1 MKILV
6 GYVPTPEG
14 EAALTAAAAEA
25 EMRGASV
32 LLLNTSRG
40 DSYIDARYANADEL
54 AAAEARLR
62 ELGVEVA
69 IQQAVSSGDVAGELL
84 KAAAAEDVGLIVLGL
99 RRRSP
104 VGKLI
109 LGSTAQRVLLESPV
123 PVLAVKA
130 PPPTTDRKV
139 RWLASDWGWRGRCW
153 GAFGS
158 EGCTAWLIR
167 RWELD
172 CRSWGRRRVLRRL
185 WILRWWWSGWGLLR
199 CRCLSGCCCRRRRS
213 G

>member
-25 EMRGASV
+25 ELRGAQV

-40 DSYIDARYANADEL
+40 DAYIDSRYANADEL
-54 AAAEARLR
+54 AAAEAKLR
-62 ELGVEVA
+62 ALGVEVT
-69 IQQAVSSGDVAGELL
+69 IQQAVGTGDVAAELL
-84 KAAAAEDVGLIVLGL
+84 KAAAADDVSLIVLGL

-123 PVLAVKA
+123 PVLAVKV
-130 PPPTTDRKV
+130 PSTRD
-139 RWLASDWGWRGRCW
+139 
-153 GAFGS
+153 
-158 EGCTAWLIR
+158 
-167 RWELD
+167 
-172 CRSWGRRRVLRRL
+172 
-185 WILRWWWSGWGLLR
+185 
-199 CRCLSGCCCRRRRS
+199 
-213 G
+213 

>member
-6 GYVPTPEG
+6 GYVPTAEG
-14 EAALTAAAAEA
+14 EAALDAAGREA
-25 EMRGASV
+25 SLRGASV

-40 DSYIDARYANADEL
+40 DAYIDARYANEAEL
-54 AAAEARLR
+54 ETASAKLR
-62 ELGVEVA
+62 EHGVEVT
-69 IQQAVSSGDVAGELL
+69 IQQAVSNGDVAGELL

-130 PPPTTDRKV
+130 PTPHD
-139 RWLASDWGWRGRCW
+139 D
-153 GAFGS
+153 
-158 EGCTAWLIR
+158 
-167 RWELD
+167 
-172 CRSWGRRRVLRRL
+172 
-185 WILRWWWSGWGLLR
+185 
-199 CRCLSGCCCRRRRS
+199 
-213 G
+213 

>member
-6 GYVPTPEG
+6 GYVPTAEG
-14 EAALTAAAAEA
+14 EAALDAAGREA
-25 EMRGASV
+25 SLRGASV

-40 DSYIDARYANADEL
+40 DAYIDARYANEAEL
-54 AAAEARLR
+54 EAASAKLR
-62 ELGVEVA
+62 EHGVEVT
-69 IQQAVSSGDVAGELL
+69 IQQAVSNGDVAGELL

-130 PPPTTDRKV
+130 PSPHD
-139 RWLASDWGWRGRCW
+139 D
-153 GAFGS
+153 
-158 EGCTAWLIR
+158 
-167 RWELD
+167 
-172 CRSWGRRRVLRRL
+172 
-185 WILRWWWSGWGLLR
+185 
-199 CRCLSGCCCRRRRS
+199 
-213 G
+213 

>member
-14 EAALTAAAAEA
+14 EAALAAAAAEA
-25 EMRGASV
+25 ELHGASV

-40 DSYIDARYANADEL
+40 DAYIDARYANAAEL
-54 AAAEARLR
+54 AAAEAGLR
-62 ELGVEVA
+62 ERGVEVT
-69 IQQAVSSGDVAGELL
+69 IQQAVSGGDVAGELL
-84 KAAAAEDVGLIVLGL
+84 KAAAAEDVILIVLGL

-130 PPPTTDRKV
+130 P
-139 RWLASDWGWRGRCW
+139 ASR
-153 GAFGS
+153 
-158 EGCTAWLIR
+158 EG
-167 RWELD
+167 
-172 CRSWGRRRVLRRL
+172 
-185 WILRWWWSGWGLLR
+185 
-199 CRCLSGCCCRRRRS
+199 
-213 G
+213 

>member
-25 EMRGASV
+25 SLRGASV

-40 DSYIDARYANADEL
+40 DAYVDARYADAGEL
-54 AAAEARLR
+54 AAAEAKLR
-62 ELGVEVA
+62 DQGVDVVVR
-69 IQQAVSSGDVAGELL
+69 QAVGAGDVAAELL
-84 KAAAAEDVGLIVLGL
+84 KAATENEVGLIVIGL

-123 PVLAVKA
+123 PVLAVKVPA
-130 PPPTTDRKV
+130 PPFD
-139 RWLASDWGWRGRCW
+139 
-153 GAFGS
+153 
-158 EGCTAWLIR
+158 
-167 RWELD
+167 
-172 CRSWGRRRVLRRL
+172 
-185 WILRWWWSGWGLLR
+185 
-199 CRCLSGCCCRRRRS
+199 
-213 G
+213 

>member
-25 EMRGASV
+25 TLRGASV

-40 DSYIDARYANADEL
+40 DAYVDARYADAGEL
-54 AAAEARLR
+54 AAAEAKLR
-62 ELGVEVA
+62 DQGVDVVVR
-69 IQQAVSSGDVAGELL
+69 QAVGTGDVAAELL
-84 KAAAAEDVGLIVLGL
+84 KAATENEVGLIVIGL

-123 PVLAVKA
+123 PVLAVKVPA
-130 PPPTTDRKV
+130 PPFD
-139 RWLASDWGWRGRCW
+139 
-153 GAFGS
+153 
-158 EGCTAWLIR
+158 
-167 RWELD
+167 
-172 CRSWGRRRVLRRL
+172 
-185 WILRWWWSGWGLLR
+185 
-199 CRCLSGCCCRRRRS
+199 
-213 G
+213 

>member
-14 EAALTAAAAEA
+14 EAALAAAAAEA
-25 EMRGASV
+25 ELRGASV

-40 DSYIDARYANADEL
+40 DAYVNRRYANAEEL
-54 AAAEARLR
+54 AAAEAALR
-62 ELGVEVA
+62 ERGVDVT
-69 IQQAVSSGDVAGELL
+69 IQQAVSTGDVAGELI
-84 KAAAAEDVGLIVLGL
+84 KAAAGEDVILIVLGL

-130 PPPTTDRKV
+130 PSTRD
-139 RWLASDWGWRGRCW
+139 
-153 GAFGS
+153 
-158 EGCTAWLIR
+158 
-167 RWELD
+167 
-172 CRSWGRRRVLRRL
+172 
-185 WILRWWWSGWGLLR
+185 
-199 CRCLSGCCCRRRRS
+199 
-213 G
+213 

>member
-25 EMRGASV
+25 ELRGASV

-40 DSYIDARYANADEL
+40 DAYIDARYANAEEL

-62 ELGVEVA
+62 DLGVEVA
-69 IQQAVSSGDVAGELL
+69 IQHEISSGDVAGELL
-84 KAAAAEDVGLIVLGL
+84 KTAAAEDVGLIVLGL

-130 PPPTTDRKV
+130 SAPRD
-139 RWLASDWGWRGRCW
+139 
-153 GAFGS
+153 
-158 EGCTAWLIR
+158 
-167 RWELD
+167 
-172 CRSWGRRRVLRRL
+172 
-185 WILRWWWSGWGLLR
+185 
-199 CRCLSGCCCRRRRS
+199 
-213 G
+213 

>member
-1 MKILV
+1 VKILV

-25 EMRGASV
+25 ELRGASV

-40 DSYIDARYANADEL
+40 DAYIDARYANEEEL
-54 AAAEARLR
+54 AAAESKLR
-62 ELGVEVA
+62 ALGVEVS
-69 IQQAVSSGDVAGELL
+69 IQQGVSGGDVAGELL
-84 KAAAAEDVGLIVLGL
+84 KTAATEDVCLIVLGL

-130 PPPTTDRKV
+130 PAPS
-139 RWLASDWGWRGRCW
+139 AG
-153 GAFGS
+153 
-158 EGCTAWLIR
+158 
-167 RWELD
+167 
-172 CRSWGRRRVLRRL
+172 
-185 WILRWWWSGWGLLR
+185 
-199 CRCLSGCCCRRRRS
+199 
-213 G
+213 

>member
-14 EAALTAAAAEA
+14 EAALTAAAEEA
-25 EMRGASV
+25 QRRGASV

-40 DSYIDARYANADEL
+40 DAYIDARYANADEL

-62 ELGVEVA
+62 EHGVEVTV
-69 IQQAVSSGDVAGELL
+69 QQALSSDDVAGELL
-84 KAAAAEDVGLIVLGL
+84 KAAAAEDVALIVLGL

-123 PVLAVKA
+123 PVLAVKS
-130 PPPTTDRKV
+130 PSTHD
-139 RWLASDWGWRGRCW
+139 
-153 GAFGS
+153 
-158 EGCTAWLIR
+158 
-167 RWELD
+167 
-172 CRSWGRRRVLRRL
+172 
-185 WILRWWWSGWGLLR
+185 
-199 CRCLSGCCCRRRRS
+199 
-213 G
+213 